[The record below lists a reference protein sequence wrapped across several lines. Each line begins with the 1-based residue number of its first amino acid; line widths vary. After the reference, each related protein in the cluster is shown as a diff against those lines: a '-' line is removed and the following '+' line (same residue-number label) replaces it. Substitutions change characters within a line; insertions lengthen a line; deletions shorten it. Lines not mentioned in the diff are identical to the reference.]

1 MQPHT
6 RHSHTRLVL
15 HALSDLFNPSDLF
28 NGRAG
33 LACMVGVLLAS
44 EPLLLLTDR
53 VELEGPIFRKKPR
66 YRDDDEN
73 GLP

>member
-53 VELEGPIFRKKPR
+53 VEVEGPIFRKKPR